1 MAAMAEDVSDR
12 QMQALQARAVQA
24 LAHWGLDR
32 QVPVLLK
39 YRENAVF
46 RVVLATGEPAALR
59 LHRPGY
65 RDDRVLASELAWMS
79 MLRTAG
85 LAVPVPV
92 PTPDG
97 RIIVPLPASP
107 GIDAQHADIVS
118 WMSGSPIGQ
127 SGVTL
132 SHDAGQIEA
141 IFHALGAAMALMH
154 TAADGW
160 TPPATFHRPSWDSD
174 GLVGE
179 APLWGRFW
187 DCPGLLPEER
197 AQLTALRQSLRR
209 RISDLPGSLDYG
221 LIHADLVRENVLVN
235 GSDVELIDFDDAG
248 YGWRLFDIATALF
261 KNRGEPQFPLI
272 QSALIAGYR
281 TRRPLSDPDLD
292 HLPLFMLL
300 RSVTYIGWLG
310 ERPDAGDAKRR
321 MRRYVAESLELGAA
335 LAP

>member
-1 MAAMAEDVSDR
+1 MAAMAADR
-12 QMQALQARAVQA
+12 TDRGMQVLQARAVQA

-39 YRENAVF
+39 HRENAVF
-46 RVVLATGEPAALR
+46 RILLATGEPAALR

-65 RDDRVLASELAWMS
+65 HDDRVLASELAWMS
-79 MLRTAG
+79 ALKTAG
-85 LAVPVPV
+85 LAVPAPV

-97 RIIVPLPASP
+97 RMIVLLPASAD
-107 GIDAQHADIVS
+107 IDAKHADIVS

-127 SGVTL
+127 SGVSL
-132 SHDAGQIEA
+132 SHDIGQIEA
-141 IFHALGAAMALMH
+141 IFHALGAAMARMH

-187 DCPGLLPEER
+187 DCPGLLEDER
-197 AQLTALRQSLRR
+197 VQLTALRQTLLRR
-209 RISDLPGSLDYG
+209 IGDLPGSLDYG

-261 KNRGEPQFPLI
+261 KNRGEPQFALI

-281 TRRPLSDPDLD
+281 TRRPLSEAGLG

-310 ERPDAGDAKRR
+310 DRPDAGDAERR
-321 MRRYVAESLELGAA
+321 MRRYVSEALELAAA